1 MLIIV
6 QAPNQPL
13 RELLIYFNQEGV
25 DSTIVFKPSQPQ
37 AKPQL
42 QDTEVLVEILIN
54 LTHGKSKATIQP
66 EGVDKTLRIKIT
78 YK

>member
-1 MLIIV
+1 M
-6 QAPNQPL
+6 
-13 RELLIYFNQEGV
+13 